1 MTPAIPG
8 IRSAR
13 ALLFLLFAAIASGG
27 AAAQTPPDPLQQAYE
42 AGMRAFHADDLE
54 TAAKQFEKALAIA
67 RERYGGDDPRLATDL
82 NNLAEVYRLLG
93 RFADAEKL
101 YLEALELDRR
111 RPVGNPTETATTL
124 NNLALLY
131 RAQKRFGEAEE
142 LYRRALRLLEE
153 SVGPNHQDVARL
165 LNNWAMLKLAAD
177 DPAAALELERR
188 AVEVAK
194 KALSPDHPSIRVLE
208 ANLERI
214 RSALAAART
223 APASGQGKEAAVAAG
238 GAAPA
243 PAAGPAATSGFAV
256 HLASMGSKEAAVE
269 AAAKLR
275 AKHAFLAGVQAVPP
289 QPVEIE
295 GRGTFWRVL
304 FGPFSSR
311 REAAALCA
319 RAKAE
324 GADCFVRELGG

>member
-1 MTPAIPG
+1 MIPAIPIG
-8 IRSAR
+8 WSAR
-13 ALLFLLFAAIASGG
+13 ALLFLLFAAITVGS
-27 AAAQTPPDPLQQAYE
+27 AAAQTPLDPLQQAYE

-54 TAAKQFEKALAIA
+54 TAAKHFEKALAIA
-67 RERYGGDDPRLATDL
+67 RERYGADDPRIATDL

-111 RPVGNPTETATTL
+111 RPVGNPSETATTL

-131 RAQKRFGEAEE
+131 RAQKRFDEAEE

-214 RSALAAART
+214 RSALATART
-223 APASGQGKEAAVAAG
+223 ASPSGQGKETAVAAG
-238 GAAPA
+238 AAAPA
-243 PAAGPAATSGFAV
+243 PAAGPAAGGFAV
-256 HLASMGSKEAAVE
+256 HLASLGSKEAALE
-269 AAAKLR
+269 AAEKLR
-275 AKHAFLAGVQAVPP
+275 AKHVFLADVGSVPP

-304 FGPFSSR
+304 FGPFPSR
-311 REAAALCA
+311 REAAELCA
-319 RAKAE
+319 KAKAE